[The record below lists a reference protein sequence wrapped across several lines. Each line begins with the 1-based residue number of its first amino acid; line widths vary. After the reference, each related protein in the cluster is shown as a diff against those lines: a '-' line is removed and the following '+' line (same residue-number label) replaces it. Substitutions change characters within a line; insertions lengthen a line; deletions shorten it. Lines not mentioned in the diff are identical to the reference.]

1 MNMKSFSDI
10 VKLHQEFSAMLTEQE
25 KDLRE
30 RRKGTIDEML
40 PEMRAALKQAKAEL
54 DAVHRAK
61 TEAVKRFDGEARRH
75 EQTIAEPGGL
85 GGLPGRHEEGA
96 AMSAEP
102 EGPPPFGAP
111 GENALAAAVRTPSS
125 LSLRAMS
132 KPGTASFA
140 AGPISPSRKAA

>member
-75 EQTIAEPGGL
+75 EQTIAEL
-85 GGLPGRHEEGA
+85 ESHLEELAKAKRGKKDIA
-96 AMSAEP
+96 PDKPVKRPP
-102 EGPPPFGAP
+102 E
-111 GENALAAAVRTPSS
+111 
-125 LSLRAMS
+125 
-132 KPGTASFA
+132 
-140 AGPISPSRKAA
+140 

>member
-61 TEAVKRFDGEARRH
+61 TEAVQGGRLLSAGLRLLLGREDGSACRR
-75 EQTIAEPGGL
+75 
-85 GGLPGRHEEGA
+85 
-96 AMSAEP
+96 
-102 EGPPPFGAP
+102 
-111 GENALAAAVRTPSS
+111 
-125 LSLRAMS
+125 
-132 KPGTASFA
+132 
-140 AGPISPSRKAA
+140 